1 MKRVLPSYRYLLLDD
16 ATSPNLVLVSRQIDG
31 LREVL
36 RRMKAS
42 QSNSLDSII
51 NEKIDQLS
59 RHD

>member
-1 MKRVLPSYRYLLLDD
+1 MKRVLPSYRYLLLED

-36 RRMKAS
+36 RRMKAA
-42 QSNSLDSII
+42 QSDSLDSIVS
-51 NEKIDQLS
+51 EKLSQLP